1 MISCIPRRSEV
12 DQIILTMRS
21 EMYTSKTSDQI
32 ITNSSIKIEPIF
44 NINKTVLQLY
54 NENNEREEIKIKTIN

>member
-1 MISCIPRRSEV
+1 
-12 DQIILTMRS
+12 
-21 EMYTSKTSDQI
+21 MYNSKTSDQI

-54 NENNEREEIKIKTIN
+54 NENNEREENKIKTTN

>member
-1 MISCIPRRSEV
+1 
-12 DQIILTMRS
+12 MRS

-54 NENNEREEIKIKTIN
+54 NENNEYEKENLKQQINK

>member
-12 DQIILTMRS
+12 DQIIQTMRS
-21 EMYTSKTSDQI
+21 EIYTSKTSDQI
-32 ITNSSIKIEPIF
+32 ITNSSVKIEPIF

-54 NENNEREEIKIKTIN
+54 NENNECEENKIKTTN

>member
-1 MISCIPRRSEV
+1 
-12 DQIILTMRS
+12 MRS

-54 NENNEREEIKIKTIN
+54 NENNECEENKIKTTN